1 MHDKYTIIIFWS
13 EEDQAYI
20 AQVDELEGCSAFG
33 DTREEALKEAKIAI
47 QLWLEVARK
56 YGDEIPPP
64 KKFKHLTTRT
74 VKDSRLSVVH

>member
-20 AQVDELEGCSAFG
+20 AQVDELEGCSAFA
-33 DTREEALKEAKIAI
+33 DTREEALQEAKTAI
-47 QLWLEVARK
+47 QLWLEVAQK

-64 KKFKHLTTRT
+64 KKFNQLTTRS
-74 VKDSRLSVVH
+74 VKESRLSVVH